1 MLANATIDRPQRGD
15 LFTPKPNLRGAAR
28 MRSADVVAGSHT
40 GANGPQARCHRELL
54 ADDNAHTPKKE
65 APRRTVHPH
74 CDPTTLKMNTFPSI
88 APIPNN
94 PSVSIIKFRR
104 AKLLQDARLGR
115 IRVEDI
121 ARALATMAGS
131 KALADYDSG
140 VTGGYLMKAEA
151 LLELAIECA
160 QERRLDD

>member
-1 MLANATIDRPQRGD
+1 
-15 LFTPKPNLRGAAR
+15 
-28 MRSADVVAGSHT
+28 
-40 GANGPQARCHRELL
+40 
-54 ADDNAHTPKKE
+54 
-65 APRRTVHPH
+65 
-74 CDPTTLKMNTFPSI
+74 MNTFPSI

-104 AKLLQDARLGR
+104 AKLLPDARLGR